1 MFYLYILKSKKDNDL
16 YIGSTNDLRRRLL
29 EHNSGKCLSTK
40 NRRPF
45 EIKYYES
52 YYNESDAR
60 KRESSLKKDGR
71 ALYILKNRIEKSLQ

>member
-71 ALYILKNRIEKSLQ
+71 ALYILKNRIGKSLQ